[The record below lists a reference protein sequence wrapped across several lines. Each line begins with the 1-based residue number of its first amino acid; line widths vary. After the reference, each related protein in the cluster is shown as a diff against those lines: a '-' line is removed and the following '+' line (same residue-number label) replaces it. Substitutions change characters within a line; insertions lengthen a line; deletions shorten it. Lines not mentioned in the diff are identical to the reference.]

1 MEFLDIYDESF
12 YENNKDLSGL
22 SITEKEILNLIN
34 ERINAKKN
42 KDYARADEIRNY
54 LDSKG
59 ILLKD
64 SPSGTEWSLKA

>member
-1 MEFLDIYDESF
+1 ML
-12 YENNKDLSGL
+12 
-22 SITEKEILNLIN
+22 
-34 ERINAKKN
+34 KKN